1 MEIEKRASDV
11 RITGYVN
18 AVGRESRVLHDK
30 DGEFIEIIEPRTF
43 AQALEHNA
51 EVGLMFNHIRDLEH
65 SSFTLEEDNIGL
77 KVDVVT
83 SDPEVMDKAERNL
96 LSGWS
101 FGFNGCECEWET
113 RDDGMRIR
121 HVRSL
126 NLIEVSLLDCTPAYY
141 ATSVEVRE
149 QQPNNLDLYKLKLEF
164 INEVK

>member
-43 AQALEHNA
+43 AQALENNTN
-51 EVGLMFNHIRDLEH
+51 VGLMFNHVRNLEH

-77 KVDVVT
+77 KVDMIT
-83 SDPEVMDKAERNL
+83 SDPEVMEKAERNL

-101 FGFNGCECEWET
+101 FGFNDCQCEWET

-121 HVRSL
+121 HVRGL

-149 QQPNNLDLYKLKLEF
+149 KPNNLELYKLKFEF
-164 INEVK
+164 LNEVK

>member
-1 MEIEKRASDV
+1 MEIEKRTSDV

-18 AVGRESRVLHDK
+18 AVGRESRVLQDK

-43 AQALEHNA
+43 AQALENN
-51 EVGLMFNHIRDLEH
+51 ENVGLMFNHVRDLEH

-77 KVDVVT
+77 KVDMVT
-83 SDPEVMDKAERNL
+83 SDPEVMEKAERNL

-101 FGFNGCECEWET
+101 FGFNDCQCEWET
-113 RDDGMRIR
+113 RNDGMRVR
-121 HVRSL
+121 HVRGL

-149 QQPNNLDLYKLKLEF
+149 KPNNLALYKLKFEF
-164 INEVK
+164 LNEVK

>member
-1 MEIEKRASDV
+1 MEIEKRTSDV

-43 AQALEHNA
+43 AQALENNTN
-51 EVGLMFNHIRDLEH
+51 VGLMFNHVRNLEH

-77 KVDVVT
+77 KVDMIT
-83 SDPEVMDKAERNL
+83 SDPEVMEKAERNL

-101 FGFNGCECEWET
+101 FGFNDCQCEWET
-113 RDDGMRIR
+113 RNDGMRIR
-121 HVRSL
+121 HVRGL

-149 QQPNNLDLYKLKLEF
+149 KPNNLELYKLKFEF
-164 INEVK
+164 LNEVK

>member
-43 AQALEHNA
+43 AQALENS
-51 EVGLMFNHIRDLEH
+51 ENVGLMFNHKRDLEH

-77 KVDVVT
+77 KVDMVT

-101 FGFNGCECEWET
+101 FGFNDCQCEWET
-113 RDDGMRIR
+113 RADGMRVR
-121 HVRSL
+121 HVRGL

-149 QQPNNLDLYKLKLEF
+149 KPNNLELYKLKFEF
-164 INEVK
+164 LNEVK

>member
-1 MEIEKRASDV
+1 MEIEKRTSDV
-11 RITGYVN
+11 RVTGYVN

-43 AQALEHNA
+43 AQALENNTN
-51 EVGLMFNHIRDLEH
+51 VGLMFNHVRNLEH

-77 KVDVVT
+77 KVDMVT
-83 SDPEVMDKAERNL
+83 SDPEVMDKAERNQ

-101 FGFNGCECEWET
+101 FGFNDCQCEWET

-121 HVRSL
+121 HVRGL

-149 QQPNNLDLYKLKLEF
+149 KPNNLELYKLKFEF
-164 INEVK
+164 LNEVKQ

>member
-1 MEIEKRASDV
+1 MEIEKRTSDV

-43 AQALEHNA
+43 AQALEHN
-51 EVGLMFNHIRDLEH
+51 ENVGLMFNHVRNLEH

-77 KVDVVT
+77 KVDMIT
-83 SDPEVMDKAERNL
+83 SDPEVMEKAERNQ

-101 FGFNGCECEWET
+101 FGFNDCQCEWET

-121 HVRSL
+121 HVRGL

-149 QQPNNLDLYKLKLEF
+149 KPNNLELYKLKFEF
-164 INEVK
+164 LNEVK

>member
-1 MEIEKRASDV
+1 MEIEKRANDV
-11 RITGYVN
+11 HITGYVN

-43 AQALEHNA
+43 AKALEMN
-51 EVGLMFNHIRDLEH
+51 ENVGLMFNHVRDLEY

-77 KVDVVT
+77 KVDIIT
-83 SDPEVMDKAERNL
+83 NDAEVMEKVDKL
-96 LSGWS
+96 QGWS
-101 FGFNGCECEWET
+101 FGFNGCECEWTT

-121 HVRSL
+121 HVRAL

-149 QQPNNLDLYKLKLEF
+149 QQPNNLELYKLKFEF

>member
-1 MEIEKRASDV
+1 MEIEKRTSDV

-43 AQALEHNA
+43 AQALEHN
-51 EVGLMFNHIRDLEH
+51 ENVGLMFNHKRDLEH

-77 KVDVVT
+77 KVDMVT
-83 SDPEVMDKAERNL
+83 SDPEVMEKAEHNL

-101 FGFNGCECEWET
+101 FGFNDCECEWET
-113 RDDGMRIR
+113 REDGMRVR
-121 HVRSL
+121 HVRGL

-149 QQPNNLDLYKLKLEF
+149 KPNNLALYKLKFEF
-164 INEVK
+164 LNEVK